1 MKDRLEKVLSSS
13 MLLIII
19 TMHNYTNLNHF
30 ESCQL
35 TTALDASLSHNL
47 IVGLREHSNL
57 IIVLQCQL

>member
-13 MLLIII
+13 MLPIII

-30 ESCQL
+30 ESCHL

-47 IVGLREHSNL
+47 IVR
-57 IIVLQCQL
+57 LQS